1 VVSLEVLV
9 PNLLISVIS
18 VTGRTLP
25 EAGVEGGWMRDG
37 GGGGEENEDGG
48 GGD

>member
-1 VVSLEVLV
+1 M
-9 PNLLISVIS
+9 PPLLISVIYGPAGLS

-25 EAGVEGGWMRDG
+25 EAGVEGGQDEGWG

-48 GGD
+48 GD